1 MQYQYHTSFRPVTY
15 EKEESGVWIFKKER
29 LPVSPNPASL
39 YDNEQYKRH
48 LSEMGEQGW
57 ELINVQPL
65 LRGLY
70 QYERDNKSGFGLG
83 YSLTAGYY
91 FFWKKTLA

>member
-1 MQYQYHTSFRPVTY
+1 
-15 EKEESGVWIFKKER
+15 
-29 LPVSPNPASL
+29 
-39 YDNEQYKRH
+39 
-48 LSEMGEQGW
+48 
-57 ELINVQPL
+57 L

-91 FFWKKTLA
+91 FFWKKILE